1 VPRRGRI
8 GNQVKVLS
16 GPATVTG
23 KCLPIATACIQ
34 HQLNGLNDW
43 WEGGKGDA
51 REPGDLPVNLNFKG

>member
-1 VPRRGRI
+1 
-8 GNQVKVLS
+8 VKVLS